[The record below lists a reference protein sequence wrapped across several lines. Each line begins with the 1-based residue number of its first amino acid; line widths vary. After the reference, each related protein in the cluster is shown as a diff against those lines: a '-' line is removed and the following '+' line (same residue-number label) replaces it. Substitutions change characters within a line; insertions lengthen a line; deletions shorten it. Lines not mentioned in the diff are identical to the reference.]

1 MEKEGLGKTTFVVR
15 TDFNDEKCEF
25 KRGGYCLRHKIR
37 GSKSISTSQ
46 VMIQK
51 KDGMYGWVTRR
62 KTIYR
67 CEMEPTKRLHQSP
80 TDCEV
85 KKNYISTQGLEKR
98 TTNVGITSERI
109 SGVGLTWAGANLDRN
124 DHN

>member
-1 MEKEGLGKTTFVVR
+1 MLSGR
-15 TDFNDEKCEF
+15 I

-37 GSKSISTSQ
+37 GSKSTLTSQ

-62 KTIYR
+62 KTIYK

-85 KKNYISTQGLEKR
+85 KKKYKYKR
-98 TTNVGITSERI
+98 TTNVGITCERI
-109 SGVGLTWAGANLDRN
+109 SGVGLTSAGANLDRN